1 MQIKKNPN
9 KDLRRWSLIFFQLGM
24 VLVLLFSWW
33 AIERKTFEKE
43 EEHEVQIVKYQDLA
57 PEDVVVTEKPKVNTP
72 PPPPPPKAPE
82 IINVVEDDE
91 EVEEDEVETVEDI
104 EEVKVEVADISEID
118 SAPDVG
124 EVSDEIES
132 VPFEAIQDVPIF
144 PGCEKFKDNDR
155 RGKCMSDGI
164 TKFVNRRFNTDL
176 ASDLGLSGIT
186 RINVQFTVDEHG
198 QVTNI
203 KALAK
208 EKALEQEAIRVVN
221 LLPSMEPGK
230 QRGRKVKVV
239 YTLPI
244 VFQVN

>member
-1 MQIKKNPN
+1 MQIKKNPK

-24 VLVLLFSWW
+24 VVILLLSWA
-33 AIERKTFEKE
+33 AIESKTFEKQ

-82 IINVVEDDE
+82 VINVVEDDE

-104 EEVKVEVADISEID
+104 EEVKVEVADISEIS

-124 EVSDEIES
+124 DIEEEIES
-132 VPFEAIQDVPIF
+132 VPFQAIQDVPIF
-144 PGCEKFKDNDR
+144 PGCEKFKDNAQ
-155 RGKCMSDGI
+155 RGKCMSDAI
-164 TKFVNRRFNTDL
+164 TQFVNRRFNTEL
-176 ASDLGLSGIT
+176 ASDLGLSGVT
-186 RINVQFTVDEHG
+186 RINVQFTVDQNG
-198 QVTNI
+198 QITDV

-208 EKALEQEAIRVVN
+208 ERALEQEAIRVVN

-230 QRGRKVKVV
+230 QRGRKVKVI